1 MRFLKKISLILASIS
16 AISILTAC
24 SSTPPAN
31 PNNLCSVFQE
41 KDSWYVAAHKVH
53 NKYNVPINVAMAI
66 MYQESRFVDDA
77 KPPMRYFLYVI
88 PYGRGSSSYG
98 YAQAQDEV
106 WDDYVDEAGSFFS
119 SRDDFADALDF
130 IAWYMTKTKKI
141 NGIGFNDVYNQYLN
155 YHEGWGGFAKK
166 SYAKKDW
173 LINTARQVE
182 QRSQRYREQ
191 LLQCNL
197 Y

>member
-66 MYQESRFVDDA
+66 MYQESRFVDNA

-88 PYGRGSSSYG
+88 P
-98 YAQAQDEV
+98 
-106 WDDYVDEAGSFFS
+106 
-119 SRDDFADALDF
+119 
-130 IAWYMTKTKKI
+130 
-141 NGIGFNDVYNQYLN
+141 
-155 YHEGWGGFAKK
+155 
-166 SYAKKDW
+166 
-173 LINTARQVE
+173 
-182 QRSQRYREQ
+182 
-191 LLQCNL
+191 
-197 Y
+197 